1 MPVLRRNRFGVAAV
15 FVDVVIVDGI
25 SDLAAA
31 SENSSKVLEN
41 LKCKLKIEFRRCWRI
56 WQRRENNNLATLQ
69 KQESDF

>member
-15 FVDVVIVDGI
+15 FVVVDGI